1 MTAAIAVE
9 DCTASCVLHYSS
21 DPDTEGGYN
30 GNPASSPLFYIPEVL
45 HQNPLHTKS
54 VATSPTTHVPSL
66 MLHHDQCHHDDA
78 KCCSRCGEE
87 EKEEEEET
95 NSLETSSQRR
105 SSSSSRRRSS
115 SDSSSN
121 TEQER
126 RRTSQISMVALVLTT
141 VRKSLLAA
149 SCQAMPPAAGEEEEE
164 DKKNK
169 IVEIGWPT
177 DVQHV
182 AHVTFD
188 RYDGFLGLPE
198 EFQVEVP
205 HHVPSASQSV
215 FGVSADSMQCSFD
228 SKGNS
233 VPTILLL
240 MQERLYSQGGLKAEG
255 IFRINA
261 GNSHEK
267 HVRDQLNKGIV
278 PADIDLH
285 CLAGLIK
292 AWFRELPQG
301 VLDALTPEQVMNCHT
316 EEECVLLVNLLPPS
330 QSALLDWTANLMAD
344 VVQEEAHNK
353 MNARNIAMVFAPN
366 MTQMADPL
374 TALMHAVQVMNF
386 LKTLVLRVLRYRQ
399 EAILE
404 KEEGSAGNN
413 GGPSSGPETADEG
426 DDEEVASS
434 DCNGML
440 LNGHKRHSSGI
451 QVDCDEFS
459 HCMIFPTKWKVAKVK
474 TKTTGKLMSIL
485 DKQQLTERAEAW

>member
-9 DCTASCVLHYSS
+9 DCTASCVLHYIS
-21 DPDTEGGYN
+21 DPDTEGGYS

-87 EKEEEEET
+87 EEEEEEET

-105 SSSSSRRRSS
+105 SSSSRRRSS

-149 SCQAMPPAAGEEEEE
+149 SCQAMPPAAGEEEEEE

-240 MQERLYSQGGLKAEG
+240 MQERLYSQGGLK
-255 IFRINA
+255 
-261 GNSHEK
+261 
-267 HVRDQLNKGIV
+267 
-278 PADIDLH
+278 
-285 CLAGLIK
+285 
-292 AWFRELPQG
+292 
-301 VLDALTPEQVMNCHT
+301 VLFC
-316 EEECVLLVNLLPPS
+316 
-330 QSALLDWTANLMAD
+330 
-344 VVQEEAHNK
+344 
-353 MNARNIAMVFAPN
+353 
-366 MTQMADPL
+366 
-374 TALMHAVQVMNF
+374 
-386 LKTLVLRVLRYRQ
+386 
-399 EAILE
+399 IL
-404 KEEGSAGNN
+404 
-413 GGPSSGPETADEG
+413 
-426 DDEEVASS
+426 
-434 DCNGML
+434 
-440 LNGHKRHSSGI
+440 
-451 QVDCDEFS
+451 
-459 HCMIFPTKWKVAKVK
+459 
-474 TKTTGKLMSIL
+474 
-485 DKQQLTERAEAW
+485 

>member
-9 DCTASCVLHYSS
+9 DCTASCVVHYSS
-21 DPDTEGGYN
+21 DPDTEGGYS
-30 GNPASSPLFYIPEVL
+30 GNPASSPLFYIPE
-45 HQNPLHTKS
+45 
-54 VATSPTTHVPSL
+54 
-66 MLHHDQCHHDDA
+66 
-78 KCCSRCGEE
+78 
-87 EKEEEEET
+87 
-95 NSLETSSQRR
+95 RR
-105 SSSSSRRRSS
+105 SSSRRRRSS

-141 VRKSLLAA
+141 VRKSVLAA

-316 EEECVLLVNLLPPS
+316 EEECMLLVNLLPPS

-404 KEEGSAGNN
+404 KEEGSGGNN
-413 GGPSSGPETADEG
+413 GGPSSGPETPDEG

-451 QVDCDEFS
+451 QVDSDEFS
-459 HCMIFPTKWKVAKVK
+459 HCMIFPTKWKVVKVK

>member
-21 DPDTEGGYN
+21 DPDTEGGYS
-30 GNPASSPLFYIPEVL
+30 GNPTSSPLFYIPEVL
-45 HQNPLHTKS
+45 HTQS

-149 SCQAMPPAAGEEEEE
+149 SCQAMPPAAGEEEDE

-205 HHVPSASQSV
+205 HHVPSA
-215 FGVSADSMQCSFD
+215 
-228 SKGNS
+228 
-233 VPTILLL
+233 
-240 MQERLYSQGGLKAEG
+240 R
-255 IFRINA
+255 
-261 GNSHEK
+261 
-267 HVRDQLNKGIV
+267 
-278 PADIDLH
+278 
-285 CLAGLIK
+285 
-292 AWFRELPQG
+292 
-301 VLDALTPEQVMNCHT
+301 
-316 EEECVLLVNLLPPS
+316 
-330 QSALLDWTANLMAD
+330 
-344 VVQEEAHNK
+344 
-353 MNARNIAMVFAPN
+353 
-366 MTQMADPL
+366 
-374 TALMHAVQVMNF
+374 
-386 LKTLVLRVLRYRQ
+386 
-399 EAILE
+399 
-404 KEEGSAGNN
+404 
-413 GGPSSGPETADEG
+413 
-426 DDEEVASS
+426 
-434 DCNGML
+434 
-440 LNGHKRHSSGI
+440 
-451 QVDCDEFS
+451 
-459 HCMIFPTKWKVAKVK
+459 
-474 TKTTGKLMSIL
+474 
-485 DKQQLTERAEAW
+485 